1 MLIFLLVAA
10 LTASLCSADSRP
22 VQRLIA
28 QDVPK
33 KVAADARS
41 QLGSLINVITDD
53 LFSETLGQDNP
64 KVLTFTDDACM
75 SVKVLL

>member
-1 MLIFLLVAA
+1 M
-10 LTASLCSADSRP
+10 
-22 VQRLIA
+22 IA